1 MYSAAATVVAVAA
14 SDALHVEESIM
25 LVITTPTVEGYPIKR
40 YIGIVSGETIS
51 GSQRVQGHRGRISG
65 HIVGG
70 RSTSYEQEIQ
80 NAYNTA
86 VSEMA
91 QRAES
96 MGANAVV
103 GVNVDYFT
111 AGADNGMVAAI
122 ATRTAVII

>member
-1 MYSAAATVVAVAA
+1 
-14 SDALHVEESIM
+14 M

-51 GSQRVQGHRGRISG
+51 GVNAFKDIAAGFRN
-65 HIVGG
+65 IVGG

-111 AGADNGMVAAI
+111 AGADNGMVAAV
-122 ATRTAVII
+122 ATGTAVVI

>member
-1 MYSAAATVVAVAA
+1 
-14 SDALHVEESIM
+14 M

-51 GSQRVQGHRGRISG
+51 GVNAFKDIAAGFRNF
-65 HIVGG
+65 VGG

-80 NAYNTA
+80 NAYSTA
-86 VSEMA
+86 VAEMS
-91 QRAES
+91 QRAEA

-103 GVNVDYFT
+103 GVRVDYFT

-122 ATRTAVII
+122 ANGTAVIV